1 MLTSAWFQ
9 ACAAVNAFH
18 YNEVFYFLQLSLYVI
33 LKGTGIRLVYVL
45 LQPLSQWQCF
55 AISHFYGHT
64 FKCFFVTLSLGFKDN
79 ELIFRS
85 NDSKVSFLCTLH
97 ITAGDSVSLLFCAL
111 KESHA
116 CANHIQR
123 QKRKKNQGSPAD
135 LIACLETCFHF
146 SSQSY
151 KMRHLSEA
159 ISVFMAMSVQKP
171 WNIIKRPLQSV
182 SLCSYVVID
191 FQYHK
196 SQHIREKH
204 NTVFLYTKRTSL
216 PPVVIQAMLY

>member
-1 MLTSAWFQ
+1 M
-9 ACAAVNAFH
+9 
-18 YNEVFYFLQLSLYVI
+18 FYFLQLSLYVI

-64 FKCFFVTLSLGFKDN
+64 FKRFFVTLSLGFKDN

-123 QKRKKNQGSPAD
+123 QKKKNQGSPAD

-151 KMRHLSEA
+151 KMA
-159 ISVFMAMSVQKP
+159 IHGHVCPETMKYHHTALTVSQ
-171 WNIIKRPLQSV
+171 PL
-182 SLCSYVVID
+182 LICSY
-191 FQYHK
+191 
-196 SQHIREKH
+196 
-204 NTVFLYTKRTSL
+204 
-216 PPVVIQAMLY
+216 

>member
-64 FKCFFVTLSLGFKDN
+64 FKRFFVTLSLGFKDN

-123 QKRKKNQGSPAD
+123 QKRKKKSGISSWLNCMSWNMFSFFLSVVQNETPLRGD
-135 LIACLETCFHF
+135 LCIHGHVCPETMKYHQTALTV
-146 SSQSY
+146 SQ
-151 KMRHLSEA
+151 
-159 ISVFMAMSVQKP
+159 
-171 WNIIKRPLQSV
+171 PL
-182 SLCSYVVID
+182 LICSYWFPI
-191 FQYHK
+191 
-196 SQHIREKH
+196 S
-204 NTVFLYTKRTSL
+204 
-216 PPVVIQAMLY
+216 